1 MNNAML
7 DLYCAELAQLFFGKI
22 LIYATSVRNRR
33 PTIEMRRGV
42 LRNLAGWRQ
51 IMLRVG
57 QCPFQP
63 PPHKKDMTTFSKN
76 GRQKH

>member
-7 DLYCAELAQLFFGKI
+7 DLYCADLAQLFFGKI

-42 LRNLAGWRQ
+42 LRNLVGWRQ
-51 IMLRVG
+51 IMLQVG
-57 QCPFQP
+57 QCPFPSP
-63 PPHKKDMTTFSKN
+63 PQKKDTTMFSKN
-76 GRQKH
+76 DP

>member
-7 DLYCAELAQLFFGKI
+7 DLYCADLAQLFLGKI

-33 PTIEMRRGV
+33 PTIKMRRGV

-57 QCPFQP
+57 QCPFPTAP
-63 PPHKKDMTTFSKN
+63 PPKKDTTTFSKN
-76 GRQKH
+76 DP